1 MIGALAVLLA
11 FQLVGEVAV
20 QVSGLPAPGP
30 VVGMVLLFLALRWRK
45 ALPDALRT
53 TAETLLS
60 HLSLLFIPAGVGVI
74 QYGALL
80 ADEWLALIAAM
91 VLGTLITVAV
101 TALVMQGVMWIQH
114 RAGRGQNSP

>member
-20 QVSGLPAPGP
+20 QLSGVPVPGP
-30 VVGMVLLFLALRWRK
+30 VVGMVLLFLALRWRG
-45 ALPDALRT
+45 ALPDTLRA

-60 HLSLLFIPAGVGVI
+60 HLSLLFIPAGVGII

-80 ADEWLALIAAM
+80 AEEWLALTVAL
-91 VLGTLITVAV
+91 VVSTLVTVAV
-101 TALVMQGVMWIQH
+101 TALVM
-114 RAGRGQNSP
+114 RAFIRRRDGEQPDG